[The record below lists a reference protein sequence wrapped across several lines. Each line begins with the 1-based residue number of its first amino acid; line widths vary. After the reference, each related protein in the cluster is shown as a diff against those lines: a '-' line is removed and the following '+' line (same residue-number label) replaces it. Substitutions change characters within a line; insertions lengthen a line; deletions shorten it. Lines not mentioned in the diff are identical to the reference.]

1 MQPQAGVPLNSQNM
15 LNKSAQALVY
25 LSQGNSAFNGVLVS
39 HDGLILSVS
48 HGLLKPGR
56 PIKARLTDGKIT
68 SAQLVY
74 NNPEFDIAILQ
85 LDNFTGEHF
94 LNLNSDIHE
103 NQSVYAMGRHRLS
116 GSLKVSYGRVKTAW
130 INLANM
136 EVSNLNI
143 DNMAVQ
149 NAIIHDA
156 CIEQGFS
163 GGPLLNAQG
172 ELVAINHSILD
183 AKGKSLTIALS
194 VDNFVPLINAITNQ
208 RPAPAFPPLE
218 TLEHR
223 IDFLLAGLNRHA
235 RKNNI
240 TPDKLRL
247 ISLQIKQTAL
257 RLNEQGNISE
267 QQLSSWVWNGFIE
280 KLRR

>member
-1 MQPQAGVPLNSQNM
+1 MSLFPHPIVKFTLGLCLLVVLSACSRTALLPQAGVLLNSQNM

-48 HGLLKPGR
+48 
-56 PIKARLTDGKIT
+56 
-68 SAQLVY
+68 LVY

-85 LDNFTGEHF
+85 LDDFTAEHF

-103 NQSVYAMGRHRLS
+103 NQSVYTMGRHRLS

-156 CIEQGFS
+156 SIEQGFS

-194 VDNFVPLINAITNQ
+194 VYNFVPLIKDSGAQN
-208 RPAPAFPPLE
+208 
-218 TLEHR
+218 
-223 IDFLLAGLNRHA
+223 
-235 RKNNI
+235 
-240 TPDKLRL
+240 
-247 ISLQIKQTAL
+247 
-257 RLNEQGNISE
+257 
-267 QQLSSWVWNGFIE
+267 
-280 KLRR
+280 